1 MGRQHKLTPT
11 MLPLSVVCFNPTYRR
26 WKGKLLTSSLSGL
39 LSLLSIVRRVPTVV
53 LLLFYKLE
61 MLLKTVVVRE

>member
-26 WKGKLLTSSLSGL
+26 WKGKLLTSRLSGL
-39 LSLLSIVRRVPTVV
+39 LSLLRRVPTVV